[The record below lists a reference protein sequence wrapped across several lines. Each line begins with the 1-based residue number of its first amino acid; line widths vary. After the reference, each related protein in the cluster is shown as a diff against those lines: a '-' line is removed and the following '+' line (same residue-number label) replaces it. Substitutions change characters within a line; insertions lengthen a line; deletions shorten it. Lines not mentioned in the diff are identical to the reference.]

1 MFFLLFS
8 STTFLFS
15 TCSLLE
21 PVVVVVVVVVE
32 EEERESLK
40 FFTSPN
46 PFEWSAVA
54 VAGSCFN
61 CGGGSLGLEP
71 KRLKVEEGFCCSG

>member
-46 PFEWSAVA
+46 PFEWSAVT

-61 CGGGSLGLEP
+61 CGGGSLGFEP
-71 KRLKVEEGFCCSG
+71 KRLKVEEDFCCSG